1 MKYRA
6 TGLAAQTCGM
16 ARVAGAVAAAAE
28 SYYFFFLAMAIFF
41 FRGRLPTK

>member
-1 MKYRA
+1 LD
-6 TGLAAQTCGM
+6 TAQTCGM